1 MRLHFFRRR
10 IANQN
15 FLFNGQY
22 IDPKGL
28 FLSKFNEIPSLAY
41 VTDIDVDK
49 AYAMIRRV
57 TQGQVDKTYQH
68 SSYNHENGKVEF
80 NVTYLL
86 LYNNRL
92 LEIGGNYVTVFY
104 ANDDYPWAEHLLREL
119 ANFYTAQAATPSK
132 IGFATNAN

>member
-1 MRLHFFRRR
+1 MRLRFFRRR
-10 IANQN
+10 AANQN

-28 FLSKFNEIPSLAY
+28 FLSKFHEIPSLAY
-41 VTDIDVDK
+41 VTDIDADK
-49 AYAMIRRV
+49 AYVLIR
-57 TQGQVDKTYQH
+57 TLMSGEIDKTYQH

-86 LYNNRL
+86 LRNDRL

-104 ANDDYPWAEHLLREL
+104 TNGDYPWAENLLYEIAKFRTE
-119 ANFYTAQAATPSK
+119 TAATASR
-132 IGFATNAN
+132 IGFATSAN